1 MTTTS
6 FACTRYQVVP
16 RIFAMIFGE
25 FILAYHG
32 IAKVEQLLI
41 VSLYIETPHP
51 TNYLVSLILSFFESS
66 TYVQCS

>member
-6 FACTRYQVVP
+6 FACIRYQVVP

-32 IAKVEQLLI
+32 IAKVE
-41 VSLYIETPHP
+41 
-51 TNYLVSLILSFFESS
+51 
-66 TYVQCS
+66 